1 MSSTWYSVLLMA
13 QPHGLDDAATELPLP
28 ARPQFA
34 YPPLERGMELPP
46 GVNGWARP
54 EFRGVVRVF
63 SLAFTRYRVG
73 GGAICVYVD
82 GEPVLDLWAGVA
94 QKGQEWT
101 RDTAPVIFSASK
113 GVTATIIH
121 RLVDRGLLDYRAPV
135 ARYWPEFA
143 ANGGSARQDARRQGR
158 RVDAVPAGR

>member
-1 MSSTWYSVLLMA
+1 M
-13 QPHGLDDAATELPLP
+13 
-28 ARPQFA
+28 
-34 YPPLERGMELPP
+34 
-46 GVNGWARP
+46 NGWARP

-135 ARYWPEFA
+135 AQYWP
-143 ANGGSARQDARRQGR
+143 GCRQRQGKRSRSMGFSRTPRVCRGLPALRTTTR
-158 RVDAVPAGR
+158 RCSIRI